1 MNKVKLET
9 KHIRISL
16 SSTKESI
23 DSLVES
29 ASSLYN
35 HCCRHQE
42 VSSVVLTKEKIEE
55 NAEEIQ
61 EPTVSSVSEFPA
73 IRKR

>member
-35 HCCRHQE
+35 HCCGHQE
-42 VSSVVLTKEKIEE
+42 VSSVAFTKETIKEHTE
-55 NAEEIQ
+55 KVQ
-61 EPTVSSVSEFPA
+61 EPTVLSVSECPT
-73 IRKR
+73 IR